1 MQFDATVYSLNA
13 LQSAAYRC
21 IGDVTCNIISGEQS
35 HICSLI
41 PKSLNADMQVLKC
54 RFIDT
59 VNDEALRERLGTQT
73 EPIRNLLL
81 SLAFG
86 ALAQKK

>member
-1 MQFDATVYSLNA
+1 MQFDAKVYSLNA

-21 IGDVTCNIISGEQS
+21 IDDMSCIITSGENF
-35 HICSLI
+35 HICSIIAKNHNFDLQL
-41 PKSLNADMQVLKC
+41 LNT
-54 RFIDT
+54 RFTD
-59 VNDEALRERLGTQT
+59 VANDEALRERLKVHS

-86 ALAQKK
+86 ALAHKQ